1 MSEVSSK
8 LLEVPVVLHNG
19 GALDAYEC
27 DALKAPFE
35 LTGELATKIAT
46 DDRSG
51 WLSALLHEAR
61 RYKII
66 DAIVN
71 IDMQDPAATLV
82 PAAPNPAD
90 DKDGMRDFSPETVH
104 RRRRDGFKF
113 AHDILRP
120 AFENR
125 WRAADAQPR
134 PVTMP
139 AGS

>member
-8 LLEVPVVLHNG
+8 LLEVPVVLHSG

-27 DALKAPFE
+27 DALKALFE

-82 PAAPNPAD
+82 PAAQNPAD
-90 DKDGMRDFSPETVH
+90 DKDGLCDFSPETVH
-104 RRRRDGFKF
+104 RRQDGFRL
-113 AHDILRP
+113 AQDILRST
-120 AFENR
+120 FENH
-125 WRAADAQPR
+125 WQAHDAQPGA
-134 PVTMP
+134 TT
-139 AGS
+139 

>member
-8 LLEVPVVLHNG
+8 LLEVGVVFQGG
-19 GALDAYEC
+19 GAVDAYEC
-27 DALKAPFE
+27 DALNALLE
-35 LTGELATKIAT
+35 LTGELATKIAP
-46 DDRSG
+46 DDCSD

-82 PAAPNPAD
+82 PAAQNPAD

-125 WRAADAQPR
+125 WRAADAQP
-134 PVTMP
+134 VTTP

>member
-8 LLEVPVVLHNG
+8 LLEVPVVLHSG
-19 GALDAYEC
+19 GALDACEC
-27 DALKAPFE
+27 DALKALFE
-35 LTGELATKIAT
+35 LTGELATKIAP
-46 DDRSG
+46 DDCSD

-71 IDMQDPAATLV
+71 IDMQDPAARLV
-82 PAAPNPAD
+82 PAAQNPAD
-90 DKDGMRDFSPETVH
+90 DKDGMRDFPPETMH
-104 RRRRDGFKF
+104 RRRDGFKF

-134 PVTMP
+134 PVTTP